1 METKAKDIIT
11 VYRMADCE
19 ERLEIVFDNFSN
31 FPKMLRKMQKITQ
44 YKIKAEKEYI
54 RSHAKGELGVR
65 VQTSGL
71 SDTTANEAIA
81 NVMLEEAFTS
91 GEVTDGLLSGIENAE
106 QYAADI
112 RIISIMKDDYEIV
125 AECVEDLED
134 EDSRLMKQYLTE
146 KKFYKELACEFN
158 TSYDTVKRRIRAIK
172 DDIRN
177 DIIECIE
184 MNCRK

>member
-31 FPKMLRKMQKITQ
+31 FPKMIRKMQKITQ

-106 QYAADI
+106 Q
-112 RIISIMKDDYEIV
+112 
-125 AECVEDLED
+125 
-134 EDSRLMKQYLTE
+134 
-146 KKFYKELACEFN
+146 
-158 TSYDTVKRRIRAIK
+158 
-172 DDIRN
+172 
-177 DIIECIE
+177 
-184 MNCRK
+184 